1 MAKITRFEE
10 IRAWKMSRE
19 IANSVYR
26 LSNETGLSKDFGL
39 KDQMRCAAGS
49 MMHNIA
55 EGFDAGSDPEFIR
68 FLRYSLRSAT
78 ELQSQMYL
86 ALDLGYVEKSEFE
99 ALYSEVNTAK
109 NHLHGFIAYLV
120 KSKAKQSISEP
131 SSNYYVEVANDDFWT
146 A

>member
-1 MAKITRFEE
+1 MAKITKFEE
-10 IRAWKMSRE
+10 IRAWKMSKE

-26 LSNETGLSKDFGL
+26 LSNETELSKDFGL
-39 KDQMRCAAGS
+39 KDQMRRAAGS

-99 ALYSEVNTAK
+99 ALYSEVNIAK

-120 KSKAKQSISEP
+120 KSKTKQSLSEP

-146 A
+146 T